1 MMQLVKLALLSVP
14 ALLLGCYVQPYPG
27 SVTIGPGG
35 IGINPAV
42 VDVAGPQ
49 VAVAAPA
56 VGYEGGEPET
66 VVVPGTSVYVAPGLA
81 EDVYFTDGYWW
92 RNFGGGWYRSTCY
105 GCGWVAYGG
114 APYWYG
120 GVHNWR
126 YGYTNHYWNGH
137 AWNERAQVHGHA
149 AGVHGNQ
156 VFHNQQTQ
164 VQHGQQ
170 MQRGQNQMEHNQQI
184 PHGQQP
190 HVSQASQVTT
200 QPQPHKKKQSN

>member
-1 MMQLVKLALLSVP
+1 MRRLACAFLCASVVVT
-14 ALLLGCYVQPYPG
+14 AGCYVPPYYQPYYPG
-27 SVTIGPGG
+27 AVTYPGG
-35 IGINPAV
+35 VAV
-42 VDVAGPQ
+42 GPPGG
-49 VAVAAPA
+49 VAAPA
-56 VGYEGGEPET
+56 GAYEGGEPET
-66 VVVPGTSVYVAPGLA
+66 VVVPGTSVYVAPGLP

-92 RNFGGGWYRSTCY
+92 RNYGGGWYRSTCY

-120 GVHNWR
+120 GVRNWR

-156 VFHNQQTQ
+156 VLHNQQTQ
-164 VQHGQQ
+164 VQHVQQ
-170 MQRGQNQMEHNQQI
+170 MQRGQNQVVHSQQLQM

-190 HVSQASQVTT
+190 HVAQPSPVTT
-200 QPQPHKKKQSN
+200 QSQPHKKKQN

>member
-1 MMQLVKLALLSVP
+1 MYEQNGTTSRGDPMRRVTVVFLCSLLLS
-14 ALLLGCYVQPYPG
+14 AGCYVPPYYPYPGAYPG
-27 SVTIGPGG
+27 SVTYPGG
-35 IGINPAV
+35 VAV
-42 VDVAGPQ
+42 SPPG
-49 VAVAAPA
+49 AVAAPA
-56 VGYEGGEPET
+56 VAYEGGEPET
-66 VVVPGTSVYVAPGLA
+66 VVVPGTNVYVAPGLP

-92 RNFGGGWYRSTCY
+92 RNYGGGWYRSTCY

-149 AGVHGNQ
+149 PGVHGNQ
-156 VFHNQQTQ
+156 VLHNQQTQ

-184 PHGQQP
+184 RCST
-190 HVSQASQVTT
+190 VSSLMC
-200 QPQPHKKKQSN
+200 PSRLK